1 MARSRPAT
9 TCVPEP
15 VNPLT
20 LSHNF
25 AKGQSLTRNIR
36 VRTARSR
43 ERKAHVKNGDDRGIH
58 ASITKGQRLD
68 PVTTNKIAQMTTGNK
83 RFLATEKEW
92 APPLARREGHHAQ
105 LKPTEETPS
114 TPTIGQGD
122 NTIIAQPRA
131 NVNPST
137 ESISRA

>member
-1 MARSRPAT
+1 MKLFQLYPKALAHL
-9 TCVPEP
+9 TCKSP
-15 VNPLT
+15 
-20 LSHNF
+20 
-25 AKGQSLTRNIR
+25 
-36 VRTARSR
+36 
-43 ERKAHVKNGDDRGIH
+43 
-58 ASITKGQRLD
+58 
-68 PVTTNKIAQMTTGNK
+68 